1 MVLNF
6 ELKPI
11 HTGLFSFLRPEE
23 GFGVPLYDLK
33 AAQDTA
39 TKTKQNNVLV
49 IYNSYINMLQG
60 RILNKDCTASKGGIV
75 LSNNRINT
83 RMRLLQMKGLK

>member
-23 GFGVPLYDLK
+23 GFGVPLYNLK

-39 TKTKQNNVLV
+39 TKTKQNNVPL
-49 IYNSYINMLQG
+49 IYNPVYLHQHPS
-60 RILNKDCTASKGGIV
+60 R
-75 LSNNRINT
+75 
-83 RMRLLQMKGLK
+83 

>member
-23 GFGVPLYDLK
+23 GFGVPLYNLAQDT
-33 AAQDTA
+33 AQDTA

-49 IYNSYINMLQG
+49 IYNIDINMLQG
-60 RILNKDCTASKGGIV
+60 RLLNKDCTVSKGGIV
-75 LSNNRINT
+75 LNNNRINT
-83 RMRLLQMKGLK
+83 RMRL

>member
-11 HTGLFSFLRPEE
+11 HTGLSSYLGPEE
-23 GFGVPLYDLK
+23 GFGVSVYDLK
-33 AAQDTA
+33 AAQDTV

-49 IYNSYINMLQG
+49 IYNIYINMLQG
-60 RILNKDCTASKGGIV
+60 RILNKDKEASFSVIIESIQG
-75 LSNNRINT
+75 
-83 RMRLLQMKGLK
+83 